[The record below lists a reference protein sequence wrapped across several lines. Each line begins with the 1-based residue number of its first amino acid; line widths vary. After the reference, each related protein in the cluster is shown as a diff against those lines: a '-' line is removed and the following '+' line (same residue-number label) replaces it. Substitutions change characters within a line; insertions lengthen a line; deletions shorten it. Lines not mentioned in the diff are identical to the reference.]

1 MVPEKLPDIIIST
14 LGFNASVLALL
25 FAAQG
30 FVLARMW
37 PEGGKFFRMRLLWI
51 VPAFLLS
58 LYVFYSLAGDYLGLI
73 RSVSER
79 TTIVFIASFINHF
92 WRFYGFLLAAVV
104 ATGVSAAAAR
114 D

>member
-51 VPAFLLS
+51 VPPRLCTTQPCLRPTWRRDRIVTVRSRLDCSAIRLFSLS
-58 LYVFYSLAGDYLGLI
+58 C
-73 RSVSER
+73 SVPSR
-79 TTIVFIASFINHF
+79 
-92 WRFYGFLLAAVV
+92 
-104 ATGVSAAAAR
+104 
-114 D
+114 